1 MDLSQ
6 LNFADLSIKTQNKV
20 VCRQLEI
27 LGIVSLSV
35 QCLVSPVW
43 IIVEAFSI
51 KSPDFLWEFSEEVT
65 FSIFQPQLIN
75 NDDDHDVGVLICN
88 GILIHF

>member
-6 LNFADLSIKTQNKV
+6 LDFADLSIKTQNK
-20 VCRQLEI
+20 
-27 LGIVSLSV
+27 
-35 QCLVSPVW
+35 
-43 IIVEAFSI
+43 AFSI
-51 KSPDFLWEFSEEVT
+51 KSPNFLWEVSEEVT

-88 GILIHF
+88 SILIHF